1 MMEPYTKPP
10 LHYAEQ
16 VSLLQ
21 QRGLTVNSIDDA
33 IRFLQHVNYYRFSA
47 YCIPF
52 QKPRDVFLPGSSFEK
67 IVELYRLDEEL
78 RNALLALSSPIEVF
92 LRSRMVYELSHGWGA
107 FAHYNPEL
115 FHNSFDHNQW
125 IASLEEQVGR
135 ARETFIEH
143 YKAKYTGYPRLPI
156 WMACEIMSLR
166 SLSLLYSGL
175 LPDPQ
180 RRICSIF
187 KVHHEVLRNWIHV
200 ITYLRNICAHHG
212 RLWNRELAIRP
223 QIPYKDK
230 QWVALGLDNRRL
242 FSSVVV
248 TEWICRKTLIPVS
261 TIELIHETM
270 RRISAI
276 DARFAGMMGVP
287 ASRTIGMC
295 WEVGV

>member
-10 LHYAEQ
+10 LNYADQ

-21 QRGLTVNSIDDA
+21 QRGLTVNSVDAA

-78 RNALLALSSPIEVF
+78 RNALLALLSPIEVF
-92 LRSRMVYELSHGWGA
+92 LRSRMVYELSHDWGA
-107 FAHYNPEL
+107 FAHYNPATFRRDFE
-115 FHNSFDHNQW
+115 HNEW
-125 IASLEEQVGR
+125 IASLEEEVGR

-143 YKAKYTGYPRLPI
+143 YKSKYTGFPRLPI

-187 KVHHEVLRNWIHV
+187 EIHHGVLRNWIHV

-212 RLWNRELAIRP
+212 RLWNREFAIKP
-223 QIPYKDK
+223 QIPHK
-230 QWVALGLDNRRL
+230 QQWIALGLENRYL

-248 TEWICRKTLIPVS
+248 TEWICRKTLIPIS
-261 TIELIHETM
+261 TIEPIHEIM
-270 RRISAI
+270 GLISAI

-287 ASRTIGMC
+287 AGRTIGMC
-295 WEVGV
+295 LEVQI